1 MEETTTDH
9 TLREIG
15 ITFERW
21 QIPLQVVTDDGL
33 QFTSQQFEQ
42 FMKVDNCKHMM
53 TSPYHLATNGL
64 AERFVQSLMQAIRAS
79 WKEKSLAH
87 RMANFL
93 MHYRDAQLATTE
105 ASPSS
110 TNDLSR
116 PAK

>member
-1 MEETTTDH
+1 
-9 TLREIG
+9 
-15 ITFERW
+15 
-21 QIPLQVVTDDGL
+21 
-33 QFTSQQFEQ
+33 
-42 FMKVDNCKHMM
+42 
-53 TSPYHLATNGL
+53 
-64 AERFVQSLMQAIRAS
+64 MQAIRAS

-116 PAK
+116 PAKEVTLVETRSAGMCVEPSSNASELTGVNTREKF